1 MTEDDRKARAVAAQ
15 NKTCRC
21 WPSRH
26 IICAWGPLT
35 CVGCGHH
42 NQHRQS
48 FGVCSRSAPR
58 SLMMSMLM
66 WPLAVW
72 GVLTAVLII
81 LLIYRSTLTMQ
92 EDDQLFL
99 GESESHMEKEQIEI
113 MAKVNKITPVVKWLG
128 AASGLLIL
136 VIAGVAVYQGLQQV
150 Q

>member
-1 MTEDDRKARAVAAQ
+1 
-15 NKTCRC
+15 
-21 WPSRH
+21 
-26 IICAWGPLT
+26 
-35 CVGCGHH
+35 
-42 NQHRQS
+42 
-48 FGVCSRSAPR
+48 
-58 SLMMSMLM
+58 MMSMLM

-72 GVLTAVLII
+72 GVLTTVLVI

-113 MAKVNKITPVVKWLG
+113 MAKVNKITPLVKWLG

-136 VIAGVAVYQGLQQV
+136 VIAGLAVYQGLQQV